1 MEALADALVQVQ
13 ELQLRPEP
21 LADLVARHELARS
34 RAVDRGHLG
43 EIEQNLLPALGEKLV
58 HDAPQDLVADPRE
71 EAALEVDDHDV
82 LRLADFDVHLHHRT
96 AKPRSWQNRGLMPAP
111 TLHEGLEALRADR
124 ASEPAAVGAVA
135 RLASAFGTP
144 LYVYDKA
151 TITGQFQAF
160 RAAFGRRFS
169 KLRIHYAL
177 KANTNGAL
185 VSLLRSEG
193 AAAEVVS
200 LGEILAALKAGYR
213 GDEILFTSS
222 SKGLEEIAKAVAI
235 GAVVNVDSRDEL
247 EQVAA
252 HAEAASLTAR
262 ISFRI
267 NPGVD
272 PHTLHQINTGIAE
285 SKFGLHLEGGL
296 ARAGYARAK
305 ELPAIRIVG
314 VHCHIGSQIT
324 EIDGYVLTA
333 RKMLSFVEELEKD
346 PGIRVSFV
354 NLGGGLGVP
363 YHDGEKGVTPEALA
377 SALEPLWKKFTA
389 NAGYEPELWME
400 PGRFFVGPAGFL
412 VTRVNSVKET
422 PLKVFANVNAGS
434 NTLLRPAM
442 YAAHHRARVVG
453 RRGTPETL
461 DIAGDVCET
470 GDILAAERFLPRP
483 QTGDFV
489 VFLDAGA
496 YGFSMASTYNAR
508 PLPPEVL
515 VDGDDATLIRR
526 RGTFEDLFRDEIGL
540 PER

>member
-1 MEALADALVQVQ
+1 MGD
-13 ELQLRPEP
+13 
-21 LADLVARHELARS
+21 
-34 RAVDRGHLG
+34 
-43 EIEQNLLPALGEKLV
+43 
-58 HDAPQDLVADPRE
+58 
-71 EAALEVDDHDV
+71 
-82 LRLADFDVHLHHRT
+82 
-96 AKPRSWQNRGLMPAP
+96 P
-111 TLHEGLEALRADR
+111 TLHEGLQALRADR
-124 ASEPAAVGAVA
+124 ASAPAAVRAIT
-135 RLASAFGTP
+135 RLASDFGTP

-151 TITGQFQAF
+151 TITGQFDSFRTAF
-160 RAAFGRRFS
+160 STRFS

-185 VSLLRSEG
+185 VSLLRTEG

-200 LGEILAALKAGYR
+200 LGEILAAVRAGYR

-222 SKGLEEIAKAVAI
+222 SKGPEEIAKAVEI

-252 HAEAASLTAR
+252 RAEATGRKAR

-296 ARAGYARAK
+296 ARAGYARAR
-305 ELPAIRIVG
+305 ELPSIGIAG

-324 EIDGYVLTA
+324 EIDGYVATA
-333 RKMLSFVEELEKD
+333 RKMLSFVRELKD
-346 PGIRVSFV
+346 GLGIRVSFV

-363 YHDGEKGVTPEALA
+363 YHDGEEGLAPGALA

-389 NAGYEPELWME
+389 EAAYEPELWME

-412 VTRVNSVKET
+412 VTRVNSVKAT
-422 PLKVFANVNAGS
+422 PLKVFVNVNAGS

-453 RRGTPETL
+453 RTGTPETL

-470 GDILAAERFLPRP
+470 GDILAAERRLARP
-483 QTGDFV
+483 ETGDFV

-508 PLPPEVL
+508 PLPAEVL
-515 VDGDDATLIRR
+515 VDGDTATLIRR
-526 RGTFEDLFRDEIGL
+526 RGTFDDLFRDEVL
-540 PER
+540 PPER

>member
-1 MEALADALVQVQ
+1 MRD
-13 ELQLRPEP
+13 
-21 LADLVARHELARS
+21 
-34 RAVDRGHLG
+34 
-43 EIEQNLLPALGEKLV
+43 
-58 HDAPQDLVADPRE
+58 
-71 EAALEVDDHDV
+71 
-82 LRLADFDVHLHHRT
+82 
-96 AKPRSWQNRGLMPAP
+96 P
-111 TLHEGLEALRADR
+111 TLHEGLQVLRADR
-124 ASEPAAVGAVA
+124 ASEAAAVRAIT
-135 RLASAFGTP
+135 RLASEFGTP

-151 TITGQFQAF
+151 TITGQFGSF
-160 RAAFGRRFS
+160 RAAFAPRFP

-177 KANTNGAL
+177 KANSNGAL
-185 VSLLRSEG
+185 VSLLRAEG

-200 LGEILAALKAGYR
+200 LGEILAAVRAGYG

-222 SKGLEEIAKAVAI
+222 SKGPEEIAKAVEI
-235 GAVVNVDSRDEL
+235 GAVVNVDSLDEL

-252 HAEAASLTAR
+252 HAEATGQEAR

-305 ELPAIRIVG
+305 ELASIRIAG

-324 EIDGYVLTA
+324 ELDGYVATA
-333 RKMLSFVEELEKD
+333 RKMLSFVRELKD
-346 PGIRVSFV
+346 GLSIRVSFV

-363 YHDGEKGVTPEALA
+363 YHDGEEGLLPGPLA
-377 SALEPLWKKFTA
+377 SALEPLWKTFTA
-389 NAGYEPELWME
+389 DAGYEPELWME

-412 VTRVNSVKET
+412 VTRVNTVKET
-422 PLKVFANVNAGS
+422 PLKVFVNVNAGS

-453 RRGTPETL
+453 RTGTPETL

-470 GDILAAERFLPRP
+470 GDILAAERRLPRP
-483 QTGDFV
+483 EAGDFV

-508 PLPPEVL
+508 PLPAEVL
-515 VDGDDATLIRR
+515 VDGDTATLIRR
-526 RGTFEDLFRDEIGL
+526 RGTFDDLFRDEILL

>member
-1 MEALADALVQVQ
+1 M
-13 ELQLRPEP
+13 PE
-21 LADLVARHELARS
+21 
-34 RAVDRGHLG
+34 
-43 EIEQNLLPALGEKLV
+43 
-58 HDAPQDLVADPRE
+58 
-71 EAALEVDDHDV
+71 
-82 LRLADFDVHLHHRT
+82 
-96 AKPRSWQNRGLMPAP
+96 P
-111 TLHEGLEALRADR
+111 TLHEGLQALRADR
-124 ASEPAAVGAVA
+124 ASDPAAVRAIT
-135 RLASAFGTP
+135 RLVEEFGTP

-151 TITGQFQAF
+151 TITDQFRSF
-160 RAAFGRRFS
+160 RAAFAKRFP
-169 KLRIHYAL
+169 KLRVHYAL

-185 VSLLRSEG
+185 VSLLRAEG

-200 LGEILAALKAGYR
+200 LGEILAAVRAGYR

-222 SKGLEEIAKAVAI
+222 SKGPEEIAKAVEI

-252 HAEAASLTAR
+252 QAEATGTRAR

-305 ELPAIRIVG
+305 ELRAIRITG
-314 VHCHIGSQIT
+314 VHCHIGSQIA
-324 EIDGYVLTA
+324 EIDGYVATA
-333 RKMLSFVEELEKD
+333 RKMLSFVRELED
-346 PGIRVSFV
+346 DLSIRVSFV
-354 NLGGGLGVP
+354 DLGGGLAVP
-363 YHDGEKGVTPEALA
+363 YHDGEAGLAPDALA
-377 SALEPLWKKFTA
+377 SALEPLWKEFTA
-389 NAGYEPELWME
+389 GAGYEPELWME

-422 PLKVFANVNAGS
+422 PLKVFVNVNAGS

-453 RRGTPETL
+453 RTGTPETL

-470 GDILAAERFLPRP
+470 GDILAAERRLARP
-483 QTGDFV
+483 EVGDFI

-508 PLPPEVL
+508 PLPAEVL
-515 VDGDDATLIRR
+515 VVGDRASLIRR
-526 RGTFEDLFRDEIGL
+526 RGTFDDLFRDEIL
-540 PER
+540 PSQR

>member
-1 MEALADALVQVQ
+1 MRD
-13 ELQLRPEP
+13 
-21 LADLVARHELARS
+21 
-34 RAVDRGHLG
+34 
-43 EIEQNLLPALGEKLV
+43 
-58 HDAPQDLVADPRE
+58 
-71 EAALEVDDHDV
+71 
-82 LRLADFDVHLHHRT
+82 
-96 AKPRSWQNRGLMPAP
+96 P
-111 TLHEGLEALRADR
+111 TLHEGLEALRADC
-124 ASEPAAVGAVA
+124 ASEPAAVRAIA
-135 RLASAFGTP
+135 RLASEFETP

-151 TITGQFQAF
+151 TITGQFRSF
-160 RAAFGRRFS
+160 SAAFAPRFP

-185 VSLLRSEG
+185 VSLLRAEG

-200 LGEILAALKAGYR
+200 LGEILAAVRAGYR
-213 GDEILFTSS
+213 GDEILFPTS
-222 SKGLEEIAKAVAI
+222 SKGPEEIAKAVEI

-252 HAEAASLTAR
+252 HAEATGQKAR

-296 ARAGYARAK
+296 ARTGYARAK
-305 ELPAIRIVG
+305 ELSSIRIAG

-324 EIDGYVLTA
+324 QIEGYVTTA
-333 RKMLSFVEELEKD
+333 RKMLSFVRELKD
-346 PGIRVSFV
+346 GLGIRLSFV
-354 NLGGGLGVP
+354 RGRKAPPGPRASLGALGGGLGVP
-363 YHDGEKGVTPEALA
+363 YQEGEEGLSPGALA

-389 NAGYEPELWME
+389 DAGYEPELWME

-412 VTRVNSVKET
+412 VTRVNTVKAT
-422 PLKVFANVNAGS
+422 PLKVFVNVNAGS

-453 RRGTPETL
+453 RTGAPETL

-470 GDILAAERFLPRP
+470 GDILAAERRLPRP
-483 QTGDFV
+483 EAGDFV

-508 PLPPEVL
+508 PLPAEVL
-515 VDGDDATLIRR
+515 VDGDTATLIRR
-526 RGTFEDLFRDEIGL
+526 RGTFEDLFRDEIPS

>member
-1 MEALADALVQVQ
+1 M
-13 ELQLRPEP
+13 
-21 LADLVARHELARS
+21 
-34 RAVDRGHLG
+34 
-43 EIEQNLLPALGEKLV
+43 
-58 HDAPQDLVADPRE
+58 
-71 EAALEVDDHDV
+71 
-82 LRLADFDVHLHHRT
+82 
-96 AKPRSWQNRGLMPAP
+96 
-111 TLHEGLEALRADR
+111 
-124 ASEPAAVGAVA
+124 
-135 RLASAFGTP
+135 
-144 LYVYDKA
+144 
-151 TITGQFQAF
+151 
-160 RAAFGRRFS
+160 
-169 KLRIHYAL
+169 
-177 KANTNGAL
+177 
-185 VSLLRSEG
+185 SLLRAEG

-222 SKGLEEIAKAVAI
+222 SKGPEEIAKAVEI

-252 HAEAASLTAR
+252 YAERAGREAR

-305 ELPAIRIVG
+305 ELPAIRIAG

-333 RKMLSFVEELEKD
+333 RKMLSFVEELGNEL
-346 PGIRVSFV
+346 GIRVSFV

-389 NAGYEPELWME
+389 DAGYEPELWME

-470 GDILAAERFLPRP
+470 GDILAAERLLPRP
-483 QTGDFV
+483 QPGDFV

-526 RGTFEDLFRDEIGL
+526 RGTFEDLFRDEIRL